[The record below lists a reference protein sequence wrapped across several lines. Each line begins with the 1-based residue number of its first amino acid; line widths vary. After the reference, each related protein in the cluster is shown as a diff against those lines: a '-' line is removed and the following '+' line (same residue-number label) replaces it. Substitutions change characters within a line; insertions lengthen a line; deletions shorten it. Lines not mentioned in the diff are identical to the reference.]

1 MLETKGGRIA
11 LLIFMA
17 AVLIY
22 TVINYAKGETN
33 IMLLGLAVFIAVT
46 TGSKIVQSLIEDF
59 KNSRK

>member
-22 TVINYAKGETN
+22 TIYNYMHGGTN
-33 IMLLGLAVFIAVT
+33 ILMLGLAVFVGLT
-46 TGSKIVQSLIEDF
+46 TGSRIVQSLIEDF
-59 KNSRK
+59 KK